1 LQEVIN
7 ISKQKQCEKWEDTKA
22 ALNHIADE
30 FEKRGYYIER
40 NLIDLPQTYS
50 DTVISYMNQVAGT
63 IELRNHVKALEEDLE
78 KLKGTVFDLMN
89 QLDEVESRLSKGV
102 RTE

>member
-1 LQEVIN
+1 MICKEQD
-7 ISKQKQCEKWEDTKA
+7 WEGTEA

-40 NLIDLPQTYS
+40 NLIDLPKTYS
-50 DTVISYMNQVAGT
+50 DTVISYMNQVTGT

-89 QLDEVESRLSKGV
+89 QLDGVESRLSKDL
-102 RTE
+102 RTDPK

>member
-1 LQEVIN
+1 MMC
-7 ISKQKQCEKWEDTKA
+7 KEKEWVGTEA

-40 NLIDLPQTYS
+40 NLIDLPKTYS

-63 IELRNHVKALEEDLE
+63 IELRNHVEALETDLE

-89 QLDEVESRLSKGV
+89 QLDEVESRLSKGE
-102 RTE
+102 RSK

>member
-1 LQEVIN
+1 MMC
-7 ISKQKQCEKWEDTKA
+7 KEKEWVGTEA

-30 FEKRGYYIER
+30 FEKRGYIER
-40 NLIDLPQTYS
+40 NLIDLPKTYS

-63 IELRNHVKALEEDLE
+63 IELRNHVEALETDLE

-89 QLDEVESRLSKGV
+89 QLDEVESRLSKGL
-102 RTE
+102 RTEKNE